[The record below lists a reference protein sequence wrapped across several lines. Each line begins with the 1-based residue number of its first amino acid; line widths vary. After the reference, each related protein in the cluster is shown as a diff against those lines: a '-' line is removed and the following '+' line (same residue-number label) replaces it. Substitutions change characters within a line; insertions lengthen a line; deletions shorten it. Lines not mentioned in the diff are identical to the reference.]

1 MIICLSLYL
10 ISFLTYVL
18 IGNNIISIN
27 INKGVLK
34 KAGMV
39 FLGVLTIAFLMELNN
54 QFTDST
60 VTQIRRNDYGQG
72 VETGTYRVQID
83 GKEEETLDIQVAP
96 RAYTEAKLQQ
106 LYANAVQELEVSL
119 LGSNMDVEHITEDLY
134 LPDSMEGYPFQ
145 IRWEMSRYDVVDSAG
160 KLNQEALEKVDADNQ
175 GVPVTIT
182 AILQCEARSFS
193 FSEDIIV
200 FAKKDETSSEKEKLE
215 SLIKT
220 LEDESRE
227 DTYME
232 LPKTLDGKKLLW
244 KKVDGPKTLPLLLIG
259 SSVSV
264 FFLYS
269 ELQREKEKKQKR
281 EKQML
286 FDYPE
291 IVSQFT
297 VLIGAGMSTKNAWK
311 KIVED
316 YRRQKE
322 RTGRERWAYE
332 EMFYILQEMQSG
344 IPEAE
349 CYAHFVERAD
359 VMPYMKLGALLI
371 QNLRKGTKGMW
382 AMLEVEASQSL
393 DERKN
398 QVKKLGE
405 EAGTKLLLPMLLML
419 VVVLMIVIVP
429 AFVSIQI

>member
-1 MIICLSLYL
+1 MI
-10 ISFLTYVL
+10 
-18 IGNNIISIN
+18 
-27 INKGVLK
+27 
-34 KAGMV
+34 

-60 VTQIRRNDYGQG
+60 VTRIRRNDYGQG

-281 EKQML
+281 EKQ
-286 FDYPE
+286 
-291 IVSQFT
+291 IT